1 MMGKN
6 KFMAKLGLL
15 LLVFF
20 SMAAMPADGGLGK
33 KEKKFLVK
41 HLKQSQK
48 VFLKSIK
55 GLSEAQLNF
64 KPAPDKWSI
73 KECVQHLTL
82 AEAGLWQWMQG
93 TLSAPANP
101 ERRADIKMSDEDL
114 LKGVGDRTQKA
125 QAPENFQPKNAKWAT
140 LEETLAAFEKE
151 RSAHIDFMKGDGC
164 NDMRNHVATETP
176 LGALDSYQLVL
187 LLSSHTGRHTQQI
200 NEVKAN
206 PNFPKE

>member
-1 MMGKN
+1 MRKN
-6 KFMAKLGLL
+6 KFITKLVILMM
-15 LLVFF
+15 VFF
-20 SMAAMPADGGLGK
+20 GFAAMPVDNELTK
-33 KEKKFLVK
+33 KDKKFIAK

-48 VFLKSIK
+48 KLLQSIK

-93 TLSAPANP
+93 TLNAPANP
-101 ERRADIKMSDEDL
+101 GKRADIKMTDDDL
-114 LKGVGDRTQKA
+114 LKGVANRTQKA
-125 QAPENFQPKNAKWAT
+125 QAPENFQPQNAKWAT

-187 LLSSHTGRHTQQI
+187 LMSAHTGRHTQQI

-206 PNFPKE
+206 PGFPKE

>member
-1 MMGKN
+1 MRKN
-6 KFMAKLGLL
+6 TFMAKLGLL
-15 LLVFF
+15 MLLFF
-20 SMAAMPADGGLGK
+20 GLAAVPADNQLAK
-33 KEKKFLVK
+33 KDKKFIVK

-48 VFLKSIK
+48 NLLKSIR
-55 GLSEAQLNF
+55 GLSDAQMNF

-93 TLSAPANP
+93 TLNAPANP
-101 ERRADIKMSDEDL
+101 DRRADIKVSDADL
-114 LKGVGDRTQKA
+114 LKGVGNRTQKA

-140 LEETLAAFEKE
+140 LDETLAAFNHE
-151 RSAHIDFMKGDGC
+151 RELHIDFMKGDGC

-187 LLSSHTGRHTQQI
+187 LLSSHTGRHTEQI

>member
-1 MMGKN
+1 MRKYA
-6 KFMAKLGLL
+6 FMAKLGLFM
-15 LLVFF
+15 LVFF
-20 SMAAMPADGGLGK
+20 GIAAGPAENELAK
-33 KEKKFLVK
+33 KDKKFAAK

-48 VFLKSIK
+48 NLLKSIK

-82 AEAGLWQWMQG
+82 AEAGLWQWIQG

-101 ERRADIKMSDEDL
+101 DRRADIKMSDADL
-114 LKGVGDRTQKA
+114 LKGVGNRTQKA
-125 QAPENFQPKNAKWAT
+125 QAPENFQPQNAKWAS
-140 LEETLAAFEKE
+140 LDETLAAFKKE
-151 RSAHIDFMKGDGC
+151 REAHIDFMKGDGC

-187 LLSSHTGRHTQQI
+187 LLSAHTGRHTEQI

-206 PNFPKE
+206 ANFPKS